1 MSKRPRIPLV
11 NVCAAFPHHASSS
24 EGRRLVNFVKLL
36 TVPAVLLLSGLMA
49 VPAFGQT
56 PSATISNLLASCKG
70 NKVCFG
76 FDVVTTDFGASGQDI
91 AVDLINANTN
101 TVQETLTEHLTA
113 DTTHVADC
121 FKTSVPAKFTVK
133 IRVPA
138 GGNLNLS
145 GTLTTDILSCGT
157 PTTTTTTTTLP

>member
-1 MSKRPRIPLV
+1 MSKRRPRRLLMK
-11 NVCAAFPHHASSS
+11 VCAAFAHHASSS

-36 TVPAVLLLSGLMA
+36 TVSAVLLLSGLMA

-70 NKVCFG
+70 KSVCFG

-91 AVDLINANTN
+91 AVDLIDANTN
-101 TVQETLTEHLTA
+101 TVQETLIEHLVA

-121 FKTSVPAKFTVK
+121 FKTSVPPKFTVK
-133 IRVPA
+133 IRVPK
-138 GGNLNLS
+138 GSNLNLS
-145 GTLTTDILSCGT
+145 GTLTTDILSCAT
-157 PTTTTTTTTLP
+157 PTTKRW